1 MSQAAIQIESMEFD
15 AAVGGWFV
23 QARRLG
29 PAAPLPPGP
38 HFVKLGFYATADQI
52 RTALVAKYS

>member
-1 MSQAAIQIESMEFD
+1 MEFD